1 MRNFIISLALILIV
15 CFSMLGISL
24 LLLTDPD
31 KDNVSQDFVEEGT
44 EYEDEEDDVTIALD
58 SIEFTKLKKCTVET
72 ADDYVEGNALITIF
86 DVSFKFKKISMIVQ
100 IGDLDRSF
108 SNLKLTFKLNG
119 KEEYYTIKSVFPGS
133 QYEIIIPKHDATSF
147 QLIEAVWDDIPKEMA
162 RHKEFGFP
170 IILKGTTTLKTYIGK
185 SILIMDDFGTIINEI
200 DTKFGGT
207 FVLNQCASYYVEVR

>member
-100 IGDLDRSF
+100 LS
-108 SNLKLTFKLNG
+108 
-119 KEEYYTIKSVFPGS
+119 
-133 QYEIIIPKHDATSF
+133 
-147 QLIEAVWDDIPKEMA
+147 LIHI
-162 RHKEFGFP
+162 
-170 IILKGTTTLKTYIGK
+170 
-185 SILIMDDFGTIINEI
+185 
-200 DTKFGGT
+200 
-207 FVLNQCASYYVEVR
+207 